1 MHKEQEDVMTNW
13 KAVALFMYG
22 DITIPDGFWYTDV
35 RREIRGLTEE
45 QLFWVPNEKALPIIW
60 QVIHVTH
67 RERYHIARY
76 LQGIKG
82 ELMPSEFEAVGRD
95 WCSLQQARK
104 LITSV
109 ESVLSWVRD
118 VRGESRAFIE
128 SLSDADFLAVP
139 EFTEESEGLSVS
151 QWLFITAAH
160 TALHIGRIQLL
171 RALIEDEPER
181 AC

>member
-1 MHKEQEDVMTNW
+1 MRSLKET
-13 KAVALFMYG
+13 ALFMYG
-22 DITIPDGFWYTDV
+22 DITVPEGFWYTDV
-35 RREIRGLTEE
+35 LREIRGLTEE

-67 RERYHIARY
+67 RERYHIGRY

-82 ELMPSEFEAVGRD
+82 DLIPPEFEAVGRD
-95 WCSLQQARK
+95 WCAAERARE

-118 VRGESRAFIE
+118 VRQESRAYIQT
-128 SLSDADFLAVP
+128 LSEEDYLVVP
-139 EFTEESEGLSVS
+139 EFTEESEGLSVA

-171 RALIEDEPER
+171 RAMIEKTEER

>member
-1 MHKEQEDVMTNW
+1 MPDIKDVA
-13 KAVALFMYG
+13 KFMYG
-22 DITIPDGFWYTDV
+22 DITIPEGFWYTDV
-35 RREIRGLTEE
+35 LREIRGLTEE
-45 QLFWVPNEKALPIIW
+45 QLFWVSNEKTLPIIW

-67 RERYHIARY
+67 RERYHLGRY

-95 WCSLQQARK
+95 WCPMEKTRE
-104 LITSV
+104 LIGST
-109 ESVLSWVRD
+109 ERVLSWVRD

-128 SLSDADFLAVP
+128 SLSDADFLTVP
-139 EFTEESEGLSVS
+139 EFTEESEGLSVAH
-151 QWLFITAAH
+151 WLFITAAH

-171 RALIEDEPER
+171 RALIECEKER